1 MGGDGGTAQ
10 RSQTPL
16 LLNPVCLFPEWPV
29 FLEMSI
35 SRIVASFQDEMRR
48 GLSGVPRSI
57 AMHPSFVSRPSGYER
72 GRFLALDIGGTNI
85 RATLVE
91 LGGERSIRVLD
102 HQAFRLPSTT
112 GTSDDLFGSVADFVI
127 DVLSDEVPHS
137 IGFIFAFPMDQTGV
151 RVGRLTKWTKEFAF
165 DGVEGEDVVALLE
178 RAIRARADKGRE
190 FRISALANDT
200 VGVLAAGAYLDPR
213 CDMGLIVGTGANL
226 AVAVPSDMG
235 EKDDGTVPTGS
246 SGEMI
251 FNMEC
256 GNFDGMDSI
265 QTDADRLLDF
275 ESDTDGQLMEKMI
288 AGRYLGEVARLRV
301 CEYSDRGEGFDGWLS
316 GSSMFSPPYAF
327 TTEDL
332 SDAIFDES
340 EDLAATAIQLGRL
353 GVSHTDLGDR
363 RLLREI
369 CISVARRSARIV
381 AASIAATATYIDPD
395 LKDEHIVAADGSVF
409 RGIPG
414 YQRELRQGLQEVLG
428 EGADRVQV
436 CYLRDGSGLG
446 AAVVAAVAAS
456 SGIDNR
462 DAR

>member
-1 MGGDGGTAQ
+1 
-10 RSQTPL
+10 
-16 LLNPVCLFPEWPV
+16 
-29 FLEMSI
+29 
-35 SRIVASFQDEMRR
+35 MRR
-48 GLSGVPRSI
+48 GLSGIPRSI

-112 GTSDDLFGSVADFVI
+112 GTSDDLFGPVADFVI

-178 RAIRARADKGRE
+178 RAIRVRADRGRE

-226 AVAVPSDMG
+226 AVAVPSGMG
-235 EKDDGTVPTGS
+235 EKDDETVPTGS

-256 GNFDGMDSI
+256 GNFDGVDSI

-275 ESDTDGQLMEKMI
+275 ESDTDGQFMEKMI
-288 AGRYLGEVARLRV
+288 AGRYLGEVVRLRV
-301 CEYSDRGEGFDGWLS
+301 LDAAWSGEWFKGWLDGECS
-316 GSSMFSPPYAF
+316 FETPYSF
-327 TTEDL
+327 TTEHL
-332 SDAIFDES
+332 SDIVFDES
-340 EDLAATAIQLGRL
+340 KNLSSAAVLLGRL
-353 GVSHTDLGDR
+353 GVSNTDLEDR
-363 RLLREI
+363 ILLREI
-369 CISVARRSARIV
+369 CASVARRSAHMV

-395 LKDEHIVAADGSVF
+395 LEDEHIVAADGSVF
-409 RGIPG
+409 RGMPG
-414 YQRELRQGLQEVLG
+414 YQAELRRGLQDILG
-428 EGADRVQV
+428 ERADRVQV

-456 SGIDNR
+456 SGMDNR
-462 DAR
+462 DAH